1 MVYWV
6 DDAPPP
12 RDGPSQTDDSPSPTT
27 SAPYA
32 HHYSAHSFKGMHP
45 FAYIAI
51 SVILFITTGVLIYV
65 LYGCCASAKRSEERH
80 QEEKR
85 AMPPGSKTKV
95 TRWRWAK
102 MRATDDSHV
111 RGSLYLAVRSLTLRI
126 PRPPAWNDR
135 IRPATPKSTCPHP
148 QCPQNTTPRRL
159 LPLSPRSSRVLSSL
173 RACSTFT
180 HPDAPAKPPRQP
192 TALTSTHPSG
202 ITQSFRRSWLPRL
215 CALSSPWTSWAPL
228 LLPSL
233 PSVQGR
239 RTQKACA
246 LPGPKSSR
254 CITISSLYHIT
265 TT

>member
-51 SVILFITTGVLIYV
+51 AIILFITTGVLIYV

-102 MRATDDSHV
+102 MRATDDSHIAC
-111 RGSLYLAVRSLTLRI
+111 LERSE
-126 PRPPAWNDR
+126 
-135 IRPATPKSTCPHP
+135 STCDSEKH
-148 QCPQNTTPRRL
+148 
-159 LPLSPRSSRVLSSL
+159 
-173 RACSTFT
+173 
-180 HPDAPAKPPRQP
+180 
-192 TALTSTHPSG
+192 
-202 ITQSFRRSWLPRL
+202 
-215 CALSSPWTSWAPL
+215 LSSPSMPSEYYASPLTPNTAPL
-228 LLPSL
+228 LSCPQLPPRMFDVHTSRRASKT
-233 PSVQGR
+233 PSSAYSSDFDAPIWHNSKLSPVVAPTPMC
-239 RTQKACA
+239 TQ
-246 LPGPKSSR
+246 
-254 CITISSLYHIT
+254 
-265 TT
+265 